1 VRENGKNYLVCCVQ
15 DNGIGL
21 NNAQSLKKKEGHQS
35 ISSMITKERIEIL
48 NMIYGEGKYS
58 LTINEIEDYGNY
70 KGTKVVLK
78 IEI

>member
-1 VRENGKNYLVCCVQ
+1 MAAFDTSNIDLE
-15 DNGIGL
+15 
-21 NNAQSLKKKEGHQS
+21 
-35 ISSMITKERIEIL
+35 KERIEIL

-58 LTINEIEDYGNY
+58 LTINEIQDFGNY